1 MLTKSSTKVIRT
13 NNTDNKISYLKDKN
27 GRKRAVIVP
36 IKLYKEYLEKFE
48 DDLDI
53 KVADSIMSNNPK
65 FNKYSPDNY
74 L

>member
-1 MLTKSSTKVIRT
+1 MLTKDSTKISKIKS
-13 NNTDNKISYLKDKN
+13 TDNKISYLKDNN
-27 GRKRAVIVP
+27 GRKKAVIVP
-36 IKLYKEYLEKFE
+36 IKLYKEYLEKYE

-53 KVADSIMSNNPK
+53 KVADSIMKNNPK